1 MEDKVYTMRGNNFP
15 KDKFVQAMDKY
26 VLAELVA
33 VREKEVAGIPVTLYC
48 FEKYFLRNNCYAA
61 VSVLVTEEESATEV
75 DIVTSAGG
83 EGIFNF
89 KWGTHKSLARD
100 TVEVL
105 SKFGFIEETSE

>member
-15 KDKFVQAMDKY
+15 KDKFVQAMEKH

-48 FEKYFLRNNCYAA
+48 FEKFFLRNSSYAA
-61 VSVLVTEEESATEV
+61 VSVLVTEEKNAAEV
-75 DIVTSAGG
+75 DIVTAAGG

-105 SKFGFIEETSE
+105 SKFGFTEVEPE